1 MKKEKRNG
9 CCKGTCF
16 VKNQLVEW
24 RRHFHKYPEL
34 SFQEEKTSQFVFDIL
49 RKFPYLE
56 VSRPTKY
63 SVMAKLVG
71 KHPGKTVAIRA
82 DMDALPIHEE
92 NEFDFIS
99 TYKGVMHA
107 CGHDGHIAILLG
119 VVHKLVEEERRLKG
133 RFVFYSNM
141 LKRIFLVVQRRWLLQ
156 V

>member
-1 MKKEKRNG
+1 M
-9 CCKGTCF
+9 
-16 VKNQLVEW
+16 
-24 RRHFHKYPEL
+24 
-34 SFQEEKTSQFVFDIL
+34 FDIL

-119 VVHKLVEEERRLKG
+119 VVHKLVEEREG

-141 LKRIFLVVQRRWLLQ
+141 LKRIFLVVQRRWFFAGVMEGVDYIIGAHLWASLE
-156 V
+156 VGKIGVIYGPAMVHRMF

>member
-1 MKKEKRNG
+1 MKGYG

-34 SFQEEKTSQFVFDIL
+34 SFQEENIAVCVRYTSEMPIFRSVT
-49 RKFPYLE
+49 
-56 VSRPTKY
+56 PTKY

-71 KHPGKTVAIRA
+71 KQPGKTVAVRA

-119 VVHKLVEEERRLKG
+119 VVYKLVEAREKIKG
-133 RFVFYSNM
+133 DSFS
-141 LKRIFLVVQRRWLLQ
+141 IPTC
-156 V
+156 

>member
-1 MKKEKRNG
+1 
-9 CCKGTCF
+9 
-16 VKNQLVEW
+16 
-24 RRHFHKYPEL
+24 
-34 SFQEEKTSQFVFDIL
+34 
-49 RKFPYLE
+49 
-56 VSRPTKY
+56 
-63 SVMAKLVG
+63 MAKLVG

-119 VVHKLVEEERRLKG
+119 VVHKLVEEREKIKG